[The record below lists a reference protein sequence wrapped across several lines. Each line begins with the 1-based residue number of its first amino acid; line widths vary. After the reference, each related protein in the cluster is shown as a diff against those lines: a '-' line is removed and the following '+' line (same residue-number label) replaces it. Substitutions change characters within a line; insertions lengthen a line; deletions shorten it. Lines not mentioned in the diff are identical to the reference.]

1 VGASVV
7 AFFNKNTLVNIVG
20 LNDDEVKLKKKLKK
34 KRKRED

>member
-1 VGASVV
+1 VAASVV

-20 LNDDEVKLKKKLKK
+20 LNDEEELKKKLKK

>member
-20 LNDDEVKLKKKLKK
+20 LNDDEKLKKKLKK